1 MSLLLD
7 RDKETELQSHLDEL
21 TGRAT
26 LLFAVIIGFTFLS
39 VTQIDGW
46 LDQLLM
52 AIDPCSNACLNLY
65 DPARWSAV
73 RWLSSILVAI
83 AMSSPLILQQAWAF
97 SHKGLLPNERK
108 WVARWMVGG
117 TVLTFI
123 IAAWT
128 LGWFLPF
135 TFDSGHLI
143 QSDMGLVAR
152 YDAVLMLEIS
162 LAVIWTQTVVSLAI
176 LGMAIAGQIG
186 ALNQHTADWWRL
198 RCYALV
204 VLLLYASLPE
214 FGGLAF
220 ILITLSILVM
230 ELVCKPWLN
239 QTARQLLTSVTIMD
253 EEGGAR
259 RPALFECTCDG
270 AALPLPAPLNLTV
283 PHLKYTGLCSLV
295 SEREHLYE
303 TIQSSKLSDVFISG
317 CDAKP
322 LGDQF
327 HGNCRALGASV
338 RGMNL
343 IERQSYRT
351 QPASNASLEFELM
364 TAQLESPWPQSSQ
377 LDRVLSL
384 IKNNPETA
392 YVYSMKSAANSW
404 GQQLKPDDVL
414 IKIEEKDQAKLVK
427 FAKVNSI
434 QMRPV

>member
-1 MSLLLD
+1 MSLLLE
-7 RDKETELQSHLDEL
+7 RDNEAELQSHLDEL
-21 TGRAT
+21 TGRVT
-26 LLFAVIIGFTFLS
+26 LLFAVIIGLTLLC

-52 AIDPCSNACLNLY
+52 LIDPCSNACLNLY

-83 AMSSPLILQQAWAF
+83 AISSPLILQQAWAF

-108 WVARWMVGG
+108 WVFRWMVGG
-117 TVLTFI
+117 TILSFV

-135 TFDSGHLI
+135 TFGSGHTL

-152 YDAVLMLEIS
+152 YDAVLMLEIA
-162 LAVIWTQTVVSLAI
+162 LAVIWTQTVVCLAV

-186 ALNQHTADWWRL
+186 TLNQHTADWWRM

-220 ILITLSILVM
+220 MLITLSILVI
-230 ELVCKPWLN
+230 EFVCKPWLI
-239 QTARQLLTSVTIMD
+239 QSARQMPASVTIMD
-253 EEGGAR
+253 EEGGPR
-259 RPALFECTCDG
+259 RPVVFECTCDG

-283 PHLKYTGLCSLV
+283 PHLKYTGLCSSV

-303 TIQSSKLSDVFISG
+303 TIQSAKISDVFITG

-322 LGDQF
+322 LGEHF
-327 HGNCRALGASV
+327 HKNCQSLGARV

-351 QPASNASLEFELM
+351 QPASNASLEFQLM
-364 TAQLESPWPQSSQ
+364 TAQLVSPWPQSGQ
-377 LDRVLSL
+377 LDRVFSL
-384 IKNNPETA
+384 LKQNPETK
-392 YVYSMKSAANSW
+392 YVYSMKSAAKSW
-404 GQQLKPDDVL
+404 GQQLKPEDVL
-414 IKIEEKDQAKLVK
+414 VHIEKEHQHKLVM
-427 FAKVNSI
+427 FAKVNGI
-434 QMRPV
+434 QMRPI